1 MSVDM
6 PAITSRGV
14 NRRLPPREAVDR
26 QVTEFCHDLRQ
37 PSAALSLLAMAAI
50 DPGLP
55 ERTQERLTQIAREVG
70 RLSSMVHSVLAGLP
84 VWEPVELGEVA
95 RAVVD
100 SSLITY
106 DGEITLVV
114 HDRAHVL
121 GQRVQLDRALSN
133 LVENA
138 AHASGGAG
146 HVHVEVARDGDRAQL
161 IVEDDGPGLIR
172 AAGGVSLGLL
182 IVDRVTREHSGDVV
196 VSDSGLGGTR
206 IEMRFPLIEA
216 DRPTVEM

>member
-1 MSVDM
+1 V
-6 PAITSRGV
+6 A
-14 NRRLPPREAVDR
+14 ADR
-26 QVTEFCHDLRQ
+26 QVSELCHDLRQ
-37 PSAALSLLAMAAI
+37 PSAALSLLAMAAL
-50 DPGLP
+50 DPDLP
-55 ERTQERLTQIAREVG
+55 KRTQERLTQIAREVG

-84 VWEPVELGEVA
+84 VWELVELGEIA
-95 RAVVD
+95 RAVAD

-106 DGEITLVV
+106 DGDITLAL
-114 HDRAHVL
+114 RGEAHVL

-146 HVHVEVARDGDRAQL
+146 HVHVEVATDGGRAQL

-196 VSDSGLGGTR
+196 VSDSSLGGTR
-206 IEMRFPLIEA
+206 VEMRFPLIET
-216 DRPTVEM
+216 DRPAVGT